1 MRQTTTDHRRTH
13 RVPSGVAGSQFTLD
27 AYSHGSASYRGF
39 RYGDIFTDIN
49 TGASYAIMT
58 KDRGTEELCLR
69 SGALFD
75 SHHEWRG
82 MGSDID
88 RFIRVESELSY
99 QSIQFMQHAS
109 KYGYRVEATPP
120 RDKDANG
127 IEERAV
133 GIMLAPAHASTCTT
147 SPELL
152 VPMHGVCLQDC
163 FIQLPSKDCHIAI
176 FLRVRTVC
184 QHQTLTSFRG
194 SMLGINC
201 TRRQ

>member
-1 MRQTTTDHRRTH
+1 MPQTATDNRRTH

-58 KDRGTEELCLR
+58 KDRGAEELCLR

-75 SHHEWRG
+75 SRPEWRST
-82 MGSDID
+82 GSDID
-88 RFIRVESELSY
+88 RFIRVDPELSY

-120 RDKDANG
+120 RDKHATG
-127 IEERAV
+127 IADRAV
-133 GIMLAPAHASTCTT
+133 GIISAKTNLHHESRTSTGAYAWSMPARLPHSTIIERLARRHISSCT
-147 SPELL
+147 
-152 VPMHGVCLQDC
+152 D
-163 FIQLPSKDCHIAI
+163 
-176 FLRVRTVC
+176 
-184 QHQTLTSFRG
+184 
-194 SMLGINC
+194 SM
-201 TRRQ
+201 